1 MSAKRYSRHRSFWK
15 STCTTCTMERV
26 TLARNAGKYV
36 EASTTWKRNICSSIQ
51 VNDHTPAIIVK
62 RHLIE
67 RQISTFT
74 QNGIL
79 EFHIEERETTH
90 VSFVSG
96 RLRLMDLKSIWE
108 VTTKRKIS
116 DVITAANP
124 SLESATWIFTS
135 SLANA
140 LVAIGDIVLLITIIL
155 LLDYIY
161 SLHWVLGWQGQG
173 CQNWKLAIISEED

>member
-1 MSAKRYSRHRSFWK
+1 
-15 STCTTCTMERV
+15 MERV
-26 TLARNAGKYV
+26 TLVRNVDKYV
-36 EASTTWKRNICSSIQ
+36 EASTTWIPNICSSTQ
-51 VNDHTPAIIVK
+51 GNDHTPAIIVK

-79 EFHIEERETTH
+79 EFHLEERERETTH

-108 VTTKRKIS
+108 VITKRKIS

-124 SLESATWIFTS
+124 SLESAT
-135 SLANA
+135 
-140 LVAIGDIVLLITIIL
+140 
-155 LLDYIY
+155 
-161 SLHWVLGWQGQG
+161 
-173 CQNWKLAIISEED
+173 